1 MRNWRSGHGYDTAL
15 APVIYKH
22 SSPNCDS
29 RRTQCALRR
38 GPRPGAKCLHDHVM
52 CMCDSY
58 EKLNYLTHDSK
69 SYVVLLVEDV
79 VKVVVGLLPVALVLI
94 VAEWIHP

>member
-15 APVIYKH
+15 APVIYRH

-29 RRTQCALRR
+29 RRTQLVRLAARPPP
-38 GPRPGAKCLHDHVM
+38 GPGLNDHVM
-52 CMCDSY
+52 CMCDSF
-58 EKLNYLTHDSK
+58 EKMNYLTHESK

>member
-1 MRNWRSGHGYDTAL
+1 M
-15 APVIYKH
+15 
-22 SSPNCDS
+22 
-29 RRTQCALRR
+29 
-38 GPRPGAKCLHDHVM
+38 
-52 CMCDSY
+52 
-58 EKLNYLTHDSK
+58 NYLTHDSK